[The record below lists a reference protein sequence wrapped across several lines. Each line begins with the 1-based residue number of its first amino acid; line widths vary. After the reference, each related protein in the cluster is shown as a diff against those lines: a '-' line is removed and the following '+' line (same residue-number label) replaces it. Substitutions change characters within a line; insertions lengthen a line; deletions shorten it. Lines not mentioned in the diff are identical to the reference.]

1 MTKKIL
7 IIVSLFFCLFLNIFV
22 DMNINNYINI
32 MNNAFDMN
40 IALPINLYTLICS
53 INALISIF
61 LFIAIKLIIFSKNSE
76 IKGIRLKS
84 EDGTYGTSNWLSEKE
99 IKNIFGINNSKN
111 GIVLGKH
118 NNNIIKL
125 PFDSYLNKNIA
136 VFGSSGSMKT
146 VGFLITNILE
156 LINNNKSMII
166 TDPKAEIYRTVSKL
180 LKEKGYNVKVFN
192 LVNMKNSDRWNPLAE
207 NETITDVQTSA
218 DVIISNT
225 QLHSKKT
232 DDFWPR
238 AEENLLKAFQFYFK
252 ENKTDENTLTD
263 IYKVISIGDIKQIDD
278 MFKNLPPESPA
289 KMSYNIFASGSD
301 TIKAS
306 VITGLGTRLQAFQN
320 EDLQTLTSTSDIDL
334 EAPAKSKCAY
344 FCITSDMDS
353 TFNFLASLFFT
364 FLFIKL
370 VRYADSRPNGK
381 CDVDVFFLLDEFSNI
396 GVIPDF
402 NKKIST
408 VRSRN
413 IALIPILQNIGQIK
427 NRYPLD
433 LWQEIIGNCDLRL
446 CLGASDILTAQ
457 YFSDLVGISTV
468 ETESIRKE
476 AGFEGNLNFGQ
487 KNISTLKRNLLNAD
501 EILRIPKEKML
512 VVIRGNKPLLL
523 DKMVYT
529 EHPLAKH
536 LQDSL
541 INEYTINNK
550 KEEIEEE
557 KTVEVYQPKEI
568 VAIDLKDF
576 NCEDF

>member
-7 IIVSLFFCLFLNIFV
+7 IIVSLFFCLFLNILV
-22 DMNINNYINI
+22 DTNINNYINI
-32 MNNAFDMN
+32 INNAFDMN

-61 LFIAIKLIIFSKNSE
+61 LFIAIKLIVFSKNSE

-84 EDGTYGTSNWLSEKE
+84 EDGTYGTSNWLSENE
-99 IKNIFGINNSKN
+99 IKDIFGINNSKN

-536 LQDSL
+536 LKDSL

-550 KEEIEEE
+550 KEEIEE
-557 KTVEVYQPKEI
+557 KTVEINKDKEFI
-568 VAIDLKDF
+568 EIDLRDF

>member
-7 IIVSLFFCLFLNIFV
+7 IIVSLFFCLFLNILV
-22 DMNINNYINI
+22 DTNINNYINI
-32 MNNAFDMN
+32 INNAFDMN

-61 LFIAIKLIIFSKNSE
+61 LFIAIKLIIFSKNNE

-84 EDGTYGTSNWLSEKE
+84 EDGTYGTSNWLSENE
-99 IKNIFGINNSKN
+99 IKDIFGINNSKN

-536 LQDSL
+536 LKDSL
-541 INEYTINNK
+541 INEYTINNR
-550 KEEIEEE
+550 KEEIEE
-557 KTVEVYQPKEI
+557 KTVEINKDKEFI
-568 VAIDLKDF
+568 EIDLRDF

>member
-7 IIVSLFFCLFLNIFV
+7 IIVSLFFCLFINILV
-22 DMNINNYINI
+22 DTNINNYINI
-32 MNNAFDMN
+32 INNAFDMN

-61 LFIAIKLIIFSKNSE
+61 LFIAIKLIIFSKNNE

-536 LQDSL
+536 LKDSL

-550 KEEIEEE
+550 KEEIEE
-557 KTVEVYQPKEI
+557 KTVEINKDKDFIE
-568 VAIDLKDF
+568 IDLRDF